1 MKQKILLL
9 IAFTISVA
17 ALVNGQAKLVE
28 KVTKQGTELV
38 IPYEKYVF
46 PNGLILII
54 HEDHSDPVVH
64 VDVTYPVGSARE
76 EIGKSG
82 FAHFFEHMMFQGS
95 DHVADEEHFKIVTA
109 AGGTLNGS
117 TNRDRTNYYETVP
130 SNQLEKMLWLEA
142 DRMGFML
149 DAVTQEKFEVQRDT
163 VKNARGQN
171 YDNRPYG
178 LVPEVVSKNLYP
190 YGHPYSWLTIGYIED
205 LNRVNVNDLKNFFLR
220 WYGPNNATVTVGGDV
235 TPANVVKLAEKYFG
249 PIPAGPEVKNMHL
262 PAAVLEGDRFV
273 SFTDNYARLPQ
284 LVITYPT
291 VPIFHADMAALAC
304 LAQVLGQG
312 KNSILYQAMEKTQKA
327 LNATSFSS
335 LTELAGEFS
344 IRITPSPGHSLAES
358 YQSVQEAMKTF
369 ETRGVTDDD
378 IAKFKGLNESQTI
391 NSLQS
396 VSGKIF
402 QLANF
407 QTLAGNPNL
416 IGTLL
421 DGYNAVKKEDVL
433 RVYNHYI
440 KGKPSVILS
449 VTVKGQESNIAAAD
463 NYKIDQTHYSAPE
476 YGYTGL
482 HYSKPKDQFDRTKI
496 PGNGPN
502 PVIHVPAFW
511 KKELANGMSV
521 IGAETKEL
529 PVVTLS
535 LTLEGGQRLEGSDT
549 SKSGLSRM
557 FALMMNEDTKHFT
570 AEQMQLEL
578 QKLGS
583 SISVTSDID
592 GITFSVQL
600 LKKNLN
606 QTLVLLEERML
617 NPRFTENAF
626 SRIRKQSLESF
637 KQIKSQPSAVADLVF
652 EKINYGPGNILGMN
666 SLGTE
671 HSVGNIQ
678 LADVE
683 SFYSNAITSRRAK
696 LVVVGDVSQ
705 NEILG
710 AVDFLSKL
718 PNKDLSIPS
727 LKAAPP
733 I

>member
-1 MKQKILLL
+1 
-9 IAFTISVA
+9 
-17 ALVNGQAKLVE
+17 LVV
-28 KVTKQGTELV
+28 
-38 IPYEKYVF
+38 
-46 PNGLILII
+46 
-54 HEDHSDPVVH
+54 
-64 VDVTYPVGSARE
+64 
-76 EIGKSG
+76 
-82 FAHFFEHMMFQGS
+82 
-95 DHVADEEHFKIVTA
+95 
-109 AGGTLNGS
+109 
-117 TNRDRTNYYETVP
+117 
-130 SNQLEKMLWLEA
+130 
-142 DRMGFML
+142 
-149 DAVTQEKFEVQRDT
+149 
-163 VKNARGQN
+163 
-171 YDNRPYG
+171 
-178 LVPEVVSKNLYP
+178 
-190 YGHPYSWLTIGYIED
+190 
-205 LNRVNVNDLKNFFLR
+205 
-220 WYGPNNATVTVGGDV
+220 
-235 TPANVVKLAEKYFG
+235 
-249 PIPAGPEVKNMHL
+249 
-262 PAAVLEGDRFV
+262 
-273 SFTDNYARLPQ
+273 
-284 LVITYPT
+284 TYPT
-291 VPIFHADMAALAC
+291 VPIFHADMPALAC

-312 KNSILYQAMEKTQKA
+312 KNSILYQSMEKTQTA

-344 IRITPSPGHSLAES
+344 LRVTPSPGHSLAES
-358 YQSVQEAMKTF
+358 YQSVQEAMKAF

-433 RVYNHYI
+433 RVYNHYV

-463 NYKIDQTHYSAPE
+463 NYKIDQTHYTAPE

-511 KKELANGMSV
+511 KKELANGMNV

-529 PVVTLS
+529 PIVTLS

-570 AEQMQLEL
+570 AEQIQLEL

-592 GITFSVQL
+592 GLTFSVQL

-606 QTLVLLEERML
+606 QTLILLEERML
-617 NPRFTENAF
+617 NPRFTEDAF

-710 AVDFLSKL
+710 AVGFLSKL
-718 PNKDLSIPS
+718 PNKDVSIPS

-733 I
+733 ISKTKIYLVDVPRAAQTEFRIGYPTGLKFDATGEFYRAGLMNYILGGAFNSRVNINLRENKGWTYGARCTFFGDKYSGDFAFSSGIKAEATDSALTEVLKELKTYSASGITKEELIFTKSAIGQRDALRYETGLQKAGFIGRIVDYNLPADYTEQQTKILNAITKAEIDQLAKKWITTDKMNMVLVGDKVKILPGLQKSGYEIVEIDVNGDLKK